1 MKHSFSGASI
11 GSSIQSTLLAST
23 LLTIGSLVTVL
34 GTIAP
39 AQAKPVTD
47 IPTPT
52 ERMAQEDAKFWV
64 PVARLSTE
72 KPQRITVIN
81 KTGVLLE
88 YLITTHTDFR
98 VLEPGKSATLS
109 NIETPLFLNINPQES
124 NYSVKYTVAVDK
136 KTNTLNVTVSL
147 TNGEENRT
155 LNVNETGAVYL
166 Y

>member
-1 MKHSFSGASI
+1 MKRSFSGAST
-11 GSSIQSTLLAST
+11 QFPLLAPLLAST
-23 LLTIGSLVTVL
+23 LTMLTIGFIGA

-47 IPTPT
+47 IPTLP
-52 ERMAQEDAKFWV
+52 ERLAAEDAKFWV
-64 PVARLSTE
+64 PVARLSTD
-72 KPQRITVIN
+72 KPQRIMVHN

-109 NIETPLFLNINPQES
+109 NIETPLFLNINTQES
-124 NYSVKYTVAVDK
+124 NYRVKYTAAVDK
-136 KTNTLNVTVSL
+136 KSNTLNVTVTL
-147 TNGEENRT
+147 TNGEDNRT